1 MKTIAILAPLAVLGM
16 SAVADAQTVYDFS
29 TPGSPGAVTGT
40 VTYATNGRLAAWDLM
55 VSAGGKSVTFDS
67 ALAGNTS
74 QTASP
79 GAFTSTGA
87 VASFLQFNDASDN
100 IFNEWIAGTPP
111 GPLQGIAKGTE
122 DYDSG
127 GHATGSAFQGPA
139 LQLGGTTGTYY
150 DLPQV
155 NATAAGTVTA
165 APEISTGSAASAI
178 TLLLGSLAVLRN
190 PRGNGRRRLPLERA
204 LNSASSPPQKG

>member
-40 VTYATNGRLAAWDLM
+40 VTYATNGTLAAWDLM

-87 VASFLQFNDASDN
+87 VASFLQFNDASND

-139 LQLGGTTGTYY
+139 VQLGGTTGTYY

-165 APEISTGSAASAI
+165 APEISTSSAASAI

-190 PRGNGRRRLPLERA
+190 PRGNGRRRLLLERA
-204 LNSASSPPQKG
+204 LNSASSPPRKG

>member
-1 MKTIAILAPLAVLGM
+1 MLKNKRSNTTMKLNMKTIAILAPLAVLGT
-16 SAVADAQTVYDFS
+16 SAVADAQTTYDFS

-40 VTYATNGRLAAWDLM
+40 VTYAANGTLAAWDLI
-55 VSAGGKSVTFDS
+55 VSAGGESVTFDS

-74 QTASP
+74 QLSSP

-87 VASFLQFNDASDN
+87 VASFIQFNDASDN

-111 GPLQGIAKGTE
+111 GALQGLAKGTE

-139 LQLGGTTGTYY
+139 VELGGIAGTHY

-165 APEISTGSAASAI
+165 APEISTGTAASAM
-178 TLLLGSLAVLRN
+178 TLLLGSLAVLRS
-190 PRGNGRRRLPLERA
+190 PRGNARRR
-204 LNSASSPPQKG
+204 